1 MSGKLVTTTS
11 MVQCTHAGVA
21 MPMQPNPRVL
31 VGGAPTVV
39 QPTPYSV
46 AGCALSG
53 SGGPFCATGMW
64 LSGAAR
70 VTSNGQPLV
79 IDTGQS
85 TCVATGQPLRVVTAQ
100 QRVSA
105 T

>member
-1 MSGKLVTTTS
+1 MSGKLVTATDL
-11 MVQCTHAGVA
+11 VQCTHAGAA
-21 MPMQPNPRVL
+21 MPLQPNSRVL
-31 VGGAPTVV
+31 VGGAPTVL
-39 QPTPYSV
+39 QTTQYTV

-53 SGGPFCATGMW
+53 SSGPFCATGTW
-64 LSGAAR
+64 LSGTAR